1 MLIQATLGFAQ
12 LHHLE
17 LPKAAYDLLSAM
29 MEVQRPGG
37 EVNAS
42 QAELRARV
50 GLSKNRTSIAMNQLV
65 ERNVVLR
72 PEGRYRSYFIHP
84 YFAGY
89 DGVEQMEDALREATE
104 AIQAG
109 ALPAPALPAPPP
121 APQRHLSAVPA
132 RRSA

>member
-1 MLIQATLGFAQ
+1 MLIQATLGYAQ
-12 LHHLE
+12 LHSLE
-17 LPKAAYDLLSAM
+17 LSKANYDLLSAM
-29 MEVQRPGG
+29 SEVQRPGG

-65 ERNVVLR
+65 ERNIVLR

-89 DGVEQMEDALREATE
+89 ATVEEMEEALRDAVE
-104 AIQAG
+104 AIRAG
-109 ALPAPALPAPPP
+109 ELPEPAVP

-132 RRSA
+132 RRTA

>member
-1 MLIQATLGFAQ
+1 MLIQAHLGFAQ
-12 LHHLE
+12 LHRLE
-17 LPKAAYDLLSAM
+17 LSKAAYDLLSAM

-50 GLSKNRTSIAMNQLV
+50 GLSKNRTSIAMSQLV
-65 ERNVVLR
+65 ERNIVLR

-84 YFAGY
+84 FFAGY
-89 DGVEQMEDALREATE
+89 DGAEEMEEALREASE
-104 AIQAG
+104 AIKAG
-109 ALPAPALPAPPP
+109 ELAAPALP
-121 APQRHLSAVPA
+121 APQRHLSAVPT

>member
-12 LHHLE
+12 LHRLE
-17 LPKAAYDLLSAM
+17 LSKASYDLLSAM

-42 QAELRARV
+42 QAELRDRV
-50 GLSKNRTSIAMNQLV
+50 GLSKNRTSIAMSQLV
-65 ERNVVLR
+65 ERHVILR

-89 DGVEQMEDALREATE
+89 ASEQEMDQALREATE
-104 AIQAG
+104 SIQAG
-109 ALPAPALPAPPP
+109 ALPAPALPAP
-121 APQRHLSAVPA
+121 QRHLAAVPA

>member
-12 LHHLE
+12 LHRLE

-50 GLSKNRTSIAMNQLV
+50 GLSKNRTSIAMSQLV
-65 ERNVVLR
+65 ERHVVLR

-89 DGVEQMEDALREATE
+89 ASEEEMVGALREATE
-104 AIQAG
+104 AIKAG
-109 ALPAPALPAPPP
+109 DLAAPALPAP
-121 APQRHLSAVPA
+121 QRHLAAVPT

>member
-12 LHHLE
+12 LHRLE
-17 LPKAAYDLLSAM
+17 LSKAAYDLLSAM

-50 GLSKNRTSIAMNQLV
+50 GLSKNRTSIAMSQLV

-89 DGVEQMEDALREATE
+89 ATVEEMEGALREATE
-104 AIQAG
+104 AIKAG
-109 ALPAPALPAPPP
+109 ALAAPEVPTPP
-121 APQRHLSAVPA
+121 APQRHLSAVPT

>member
-1 MLIQATLGFAQ
+1 MLIQAHLGFAQ
-12 LHHLE
+12 LHRLE
-17 LPKAAYDLLSAM
+17 LSKANYDLLSAM
-29 MEVQRPGG
+29 TEVQRPGG

-65 ERNVVLR
+65 ERNIVLR

-89 DGVEQMEDALREATE
+89 STVEEMEEALRNAIE
-104 AIQAG
+104 AIRAG
-109 ALPAPALPAPPP
+109 ELAEPAVP
-121 APQRHLSAVPA
+121 APQRHLSAVPT
-132 RRSA
+132 RRTA

>member
-12 LHHLE
+12 LHRLE
-17 LPKAAYDLLSAM
+17 LSKASYDLLSAM

-42 QAELRARV
+42 QAELRSRV
-50 GLSKNRTSIAMNQLV
+50 GLSKNRTSIAMSQLV
-65 ERNVVLR
+65 ERHVILR

-89 DGVEQMEDALREATE
+89 ASEEEMDQALREATE
-104 AIQAG
+104 AIQVG
-109 ALPAPALPAPPP
+109 ELPAPALP
-121 APQRHLSAVPA
+121 APQRHLSAVPT

>member
-1 MLIQATLGFAQ
+1 MLIQAHLGFAQ
-12 LHHLE
+12 LHRLE
-17 LPKAAYDLLSAM
+17 LSKANYDLLSAM
-29 MEVQRPGG
+29 SEVQRPGG

-65 ERNVVLR
+65 ERNIVLR

-84 YFAGY
+84 FFAGY
-89 DGVEQMEDALREATE
+89 SSVEEMEEALRDASEAVK
-104 AIQAG
+104 AG
-109 ALPAPALPAPPP
+109 DLAAPALPS
-121 APQRHLSAVPA
+121 PQRHLTAVPA

>member
-12 LHHLE
+12 LHRLE
-17 LPKAAYDLLSAM
+17 LSKASYDLLSAM

-50 GLSKNRTSIAMNQLV
+50 GLSKNRTSIAMSQLV
-65 ERNVVLR
+65 ERHVVLR

-89 DGVEQMEDALREATE
+89 ASEEEMEGALREATE

-109 ALPAPALPAPPP
+109 DLAAPALPAP
-121 APQRHLSAVPA
+121 QRHLAAVPT

>member
-12 LHHLE
+12 LHRLE
-17 LPKAAYDLLSAM
+17 LSKASYDLLSAM

-50 GLSKNRTSIAMNQLV
+50 GLSKNRTSIAMSQLV
-65 ERNVVLR
+65 ERHVILR

-89 DGVEQMEDALREATE
+89 ASQEEMDRALREATE

-109 ALPAPALPAPPP
+109 DLPAPELP
-121 APQRHLSAVPA
+121 APQRHLAAVPA

>member
-12 LHHLE
+12 LHRLD
-17 LPKAAYDLLSAM
+17 LSKAAQDLLSAM
-29 MEVQRPGG
+29 SEVQHAGG

-65 ERNVVLR
+65 ERNIVLR

-89 DGVEQMEDALREATE
+89 DGVEQMEEALREATE
-104 AIQAG
+104 AIKAG
-109 ALPAPALPAPPP
+109 DLAAPALPT
-121 APQRHLSAVPA
+121 PQRHLSAVPT

>member
-1 MLIQATLGFAQ
+1 MLIQAHLGFAQ

-17 LPKAAYDLLSAM
+17 LSKAAYDLLSAM
-29 MEVQRPGG
+29 TEVQRPGG

-42 QAELRARV
+42 QAELAASV

-65 ERNVVLR
+65 ERHVVLR

-89 DGVEQMEDALREATE
+89 SSVEEMEDTIRDAIE
-104 AIQAG
+104 AIKAG
-109 ALPAPALPAPPP
+109 ELAEPARPAPPK
-121 APQRHLSAVPA
+121 RHLAAVPA
-132 RRSA
+132 RRTA

>member
-12 LHHLE
+12 LHRLE

-29 MEVQRPGG
+29 MEVQRPRG

-65 ERNVVLR
+65 ERHVVLR

-89 DGVEQMEDALREATE
+89 AGVEEMEEALRDATA

-109 ALPAPALPAPPP
+109 DLAAPAVPV
-121 APQRHLSAVPA
+121 PQRHLSAVPT

>member
-1 MLIQATLGFAQ
+1 MLIQAHLGFAQ

-17 LPKAAYDLLSAM
+17 LSKAAYDLLSAM
-29 MEVQRPGG
+29 TDVQRPGG

-42 QAELRARV
+42 QAELAARV
-50 GLSKNRTSIAMNQLV
+50 GLSKNRTSIAMSQLV
-65 ERNVVLR
+65 ERHVVLR

-89 DGVEQMEDALREATE
+89 SDTEEMEDALRDALE

-109 ALPAPALPAPPP
+109 ELAEPAAP
-121 APQRHLSAVPA
+121 APQRHLSAVPT

>member
-12 LHHLE
+12 LHRLE
-17 LPKAAYDLLSAM
+17 LSKASYDLLSAM

-50 GLSKNRTSIAMNQLV
+50 GLSKNRTSIAMSQLV

-89 DGVEQMEDALREATE
+89 ATVEEMEEALREATE
-104 AIQAG
+104 AIKAG
-109 ALPAPALPAPPP
+109 SLPAPEVPAPP
-121 APQRHLSAVPA
+121 APQRHLSAVPT

>member
-1 MLIQATLGFAQ
+1 MLIQAHLGFAQ
-12 LHHLE
+12 LHRLE
-17 LPKAAYDLLSAM
+17 LSKAGYDLLSAM
-29 MEVQRPGG
+29 MEVQHPGG

-50 GLSKNRTSIAMNQLV
+50 GLSKNRTSIAMSHLV
-65 ERNVVLR
+65 DRNVVLR

-89 DGVEQMEDALREATE
+89 ASQEEMEEALREATN
-104 AIQAG
+104 AIKAG
-109 ALPAPALPAPPP
+109 ALAAPAAPAPP
-121 APQRHLSAVPA
+121 APQRHLAAVPA

>member
-1 MLIQATLGFAQ
+1 MLIQATLGYAQ
-12 LHHLE
+12 LHSLE
-17 LPKAAYDLLSAM
+17 LSKANYDLLSAM
-29 MEVQRPGG
+29 SEVQRPGG

-65 ERNVVLR
+65 ERNIVLR

-89 DGVEQMEDALREATE
+89 ATVEEMEEALRDAVE
-104 AIQAG
+104 AIRAG
-109 ALPAPALPAPPP
+109 ELPEPAVP
-121 APQRHLSAVPA
+121 APQRHLSAVPT
-132 RRSA
+132 RRTA